1 MTFLNPLFL
10 LGLAASALP
19 VLFHLFARRKSR
31 RVEFSS
37 LRFLQKLEKTSMR
50 AVKIRQLLLLIVR
63 TLLVTA
69 VVLAFAR
76 PALRGYLG
84 GFFGSSHANSSMVL
98 LIDNSAS
105 MSRSDDRGELLKQS
119 KEAAAAVVGALGEGD
134 EATVIPMASIELGKE
149 YRPMHTRR
157 DVLDAI
163 NQVHIAGRSATLP
176 DGLRMASAVL
186 AQSHNVNK
194 EVYLFSDAQK
204 RNLLEGAGGQAGSSP
219 TMSAALRDTGKAIK
233 LFDASTKLFTM
244 TVGHGEQLNGRNLS
258 LDSMRPVT
266 TVFEPGRPITFEAWA
281 RNTTTE
287 SAANVVLSLF
297 YNDERVAQKTILSI
311 SGNATE
317 RVEIQGPLRGSGRV
331 AVRAELEPDAL
342 PFDNARFAVI
352 DVPSSRRIGIFTQDA
367 SSATFVTLALSQSL
381 AQSQTG
387 MPFTTEVHRTQELRS
402 LGSFPDRYDAIFVFL
417 GPATLDE
424 PDRSALKSFLAS
436 GRGAGIFLMPGLDM
450 VSTSKQLAS
459 LGLPQIVRKE
469 GTPNDVT
476 HYQSFAQF
484 DFAHP
489 FFAGM
494 FEAISTT
501 GGVSGNGASLRGIE
515 SPKVFESYALQ
526 PSVGL
531 SLIKLSNGSP
541 FLSEIKIGKGDAL
554 LFAAPPTM
562 QFSDFPRKSIFLPLV
577 RRAAAYASAVHSRAD
592 ESASERYVTTEPF
605 EVDLPHITSE
615 EHAGVTSTVLIKA
628 PDGTSERV
636 PVVTSADGRARIQVT
651 EAKVAGNYTVYRD
664 AEAREPLSAFAV
676 NITSDESD
684 LHASSDREVH
694 DYLATRMEGTP
705 RIIPLAPGTR
715 DIAKIVDQSRYG
727 VELWQSLLLAA
738 LILAIIELIIA
749 REAKPR
755 LVAAAA

>member
-10 LGLAASALP
+10 IGLAASALP

-50 AVKIRQLLLLIVR
+50 AVKVRQILLLIVR

-84 GFFGSSHANSSMVL
+84 GFFGSSHANTSMVF

-119 KEAAAAVVGALGEGD
+119 KEAAISLVGALGEGD
-134 EATVIPMASIELGKE
+134 EATIIPLASIERGKE
-149 YRPMHTRR
+149 YRPVHTKREVLAEIN
-157 DVLDAI
+157 DVHMADR
-163 NQVHIAGRSATLP
+163 GATLP

-194 EVYLFSDAQK
+194 EVYLFSDAQA
-204 RNLLEGAGGQAGSSP
+204 RNLKETQGGPAGGTLPQS
-219 TMSAALRDTGKAIK
+219 DTSKAMK
-233 LFDASTKLFTM
+233 LFDASTKFFTM
-244 TVGHGEQLNGRNLS
+244 TVGQGERLNGRNLS
-258 LDSMRPVT
+258 LDSLKPVT
-266 TVFEPGRPITFEAWA
+266 TVFEPGRPISFEAWV

-287 SAANVVLSLF
+287 AASNAVLSLF
-297 YNDERVAQKTILSI
+297 YNGDRVAQKTIPAI
-311 SGNATE
+311 SANATE

-352 DVPSSRRIGIFTQDA
+352 DVPSSRRIGIFTQDPG
-367 SSATFVTLALSQSL
+367 SATFVTLALSQTL
-381 AQSQTG
+381 VQSQTG
-387 MPFTTEVHRTQELRS
+387 MPFTTEVRRMQELRS
-402 LGSFPDRYDAIFVFL
+402 LASFPDRYDAIFVLL
-417 GPATLDE
+417 GPTTLE
-424 PDRSALKSFLAS
+424 EADRAALKSFLAS
-436 GRGAGIFLMPGLDM
+436 GRGAGIFLMPGLDIAAA
-450 VSTSKQLAS
+450 SKDMTA
-459 LGLPQIVRKE
+459 LGLPQILRKD
-469 GTPNDVT
+469 GTPNDAT

-489 FFAGM
+489 FFSGM

-501 GGVSGNGASLRGIE
+501 GGALRGIE
-515 SPKVFESYALQ
+515 SPKVFESYAVQ
-526 PSVGL
+526 PNIGL
-531 SLIKLSNGSP
+531 ALIKLSNGAP
-541 FLSEIKIGKGDAL
+541 FLSEIPTGKGDVL

-562 QFSDFPRKSIFLPLV
+562 QFSDLPRKSIFLPLI

-592 ESASERYVTTEPF
+592 ENVAERFVTTEPF
-605 EVDLPHITSE
+605 DVDLSPL
-615 EHAGVTSTVLIKA
+615 AGVGSASGGQGVVASTVLIKA
-628 PDGTSERV
+628 PDGTSERA
-636 PVVTSADGRARIQVT
+636 PVVTSAEGRSRIHV
-651 EAKVAGNYTVYRD
+651 EHAVVAGNYTVYRD
-664 AEAREPLSAFAV
+664 AEAREPIGAFAV

-684 LHASSDREVH
+684 LRATSDK
-694 DYLATRMEGTP
+694 DMQAYLAARMTGSVGAGP
-705 RIIPLAPGTR
+705 RITQLAPGAK
-715 DIAKIVDQSRYG
+715 DLAKIVDQSRYG
-727 VELWQSLLLAA
+727 VELWQSLLMAA

-749 REAKPR
+749 REAKPV
-755 LVAAAA
+755 LVAARA

>member
-134 EATVIPMASIELGKE
+134 EATVIPMASIERGKE
-149 YRPMHTRR
+149 YRPMHTKR

-163 NQVHIAGRSATLP
+163 NQVHIADRGATLP

-186 AQSHNVNK
+186 ARSHNVNK

-204 RNLLEGAGGQAGSSP
+204 RNLYEASKASP
-219 TMSAALRDTGKAIK
+219 DSGKATK

-281 RNTTTE
+281 RNTTAE
-287 SAANVVLSLF
+287 SASNVVLSLF

-352 DVPSSRRIGIFTQDA
+352 DVPASRRIGIFTQDA

-402 LGSFPDRYDAIFVFL
+402 LPSFPDRYDAIFVFL

-424 PDRSALKSFLAS
+424 PDRAALKSFLAS
-436 GRGAGIFLMPGLDM
+436 GRGAGIFLMSGLDM
-450 VSTSKQLAS
+450 VSTSKQLAA

-526 PSVGL
+526 SNVGL

-541 FLSEIKIGKGDAL
+541 FLSEIKTGKGDVL
-554 LFAAPPTM
+554 LFAVPPTM

-636 PVVTSADGRARIQVT
+636 PVVTSADGSARIQVT

-684 LHASSDREVH
+684 LRASSASEVH
-694 DYLATRMEGTP
+694 DYLAARMSGTP
-705 RIIPLAPGTR
+705 RIIPLAPGAR

-738 LILAIIELIIA
+738 LILAVIELIIA

-755 LVAAAA
+755 LVAATV